1 MILGKLRKEAAL
13 YATIAIAGVAAGLV
27 RTFFAIRFLLNLWL
41 SLALRL
47 WGCAARPA
55 AGQSAISFGGNSA
68 GFFSMILHTGET
80 AER

>member
-41 SLALRL
+41 SLVLLAHAYGDVPPDQRPDNSRFLLEAIRL
-47 WGCAARPA
+47 AF
-55 AGQSAISFGGNSA
+55 SA
-68 GFFSMILHTGET
+68 
-80 AER
+80 